1 MLTTKALAPW
11 AAALALALVPAAQ
24 AHAWWS
30 PCDWG
35 RCYGPGYYGPGYYG
49 PYYGP
54 GYYGGSSYIGCSTP
68 FNDCPPPTGRVCG
81 PCP

>member
-1 MLTTKALAPW
+1 MLTRKAVAPV
-11 AAALALALVPAAQ
+11 AAALALAFAPAAP
-24 AHAWWS
+24 ASAWWS

-35 RCYGPGYYGPGYYG
+35 GCYG

-54 GYYGGSSYIGCSTP
+54 GYYPGYYGGSTYIGCSTP
-68 FNDCPPPTGRVCG
+68 FNDCPPPAGRVCG